1 MKAKICCTEF
11 TLMHTY
17 LSHKGL
23 IAMFF
28 INTVCRDAGPRNR
41 IAEVLPEVSE
51 DIEMYENDSAFVCGL
66 LERFKPRKIL
76 EVGVADG
83 GTTAVVLQ
91 CMKELQAPFSLYSV
105 DVLEKNSRKPQH
117 EIGYLGIKAKELLGI
132 DNCQLYRGMYLPQV
146 IQQIGDGI
154 DFAIIDT
161 AHVLPGEL
169 LDFLVLFP
177 FLAPNAV
184 VCLHDIRQ
192 NHKNPPSAENI
203 ATNVL
208 FNCVAAEKY
217 IDADE
222 TRKPDYPNIG
232 AFQINE
238 DTPVYINNAFG
249 ALTQSWS
256 FVPSEEVM
264 AYYDAIIKRYYAEES
279 LWLYERAVSMNRQ
292 SYEADRVNRV
302 ARRAIGKLTR
312 TLTRITASLRE
323 RR

>member
-1 MKAKICCTEF
+1 M
-11 TLMHTY
+11 Y
-17 LSHKGL
+17 RVNG
-23 IAMFF
+23 
-28 INTVCRDAGPRNR
+28 INADAGPRVR
-41 IAEVLPEVSE
+41 IAEAIPEVSE

-66 LERFKPRKIL
+66 LERFKPGKIV

-83 GTTAVVLQ
+83 GTTAVILQ
-91 CMKELQAPFSLYSV
+91 CMKELQVPFSLDSV
-105 DVLEKNSRKPQH
+105 DVLEKNARKPQH
-117 EIGYLGIKAKELLGI
+117 EIGYLGMKAKELLGA
-132 DNCQLYRGMYLPQV
+132 DDCRLYRGVYLPQV
-146 IQQIGDGI
+146 IEQIGDGI

-177 FLAPNAV
+177 FLAPDAV

-192 NHKNPPSAENI
+192 NHKNPPSAESI

-217 IDADE
+217 INADE

-232 AFQINE
+232 AFKING

-256 FVPSEEVM
+256 FMPSEEVM
-264 AYYDAIIKRYYAEES
+264 AYYDAVIKRYYSEES
-279 LWLYERAVSMNRQ
+279 LWLYERAVAMNRE
-292 SYEADRVNRV
+292 SYKADRINRV
-302 ARRAIGKLTR
+302 ARRAVGKLTR
-312 TLTRITASLRE
+312 ALTKATASLRE